1 MSEVIKVFAAYG
13 PSQALSLALW
23 PDGSFLFHLQGNV
36 PPLFAAVEMGSWR
49 GVDGARGPAL
59 FADIA
64 RALPRTVS
72 NASTRPDSAYMDV
85 KREVDGAAVEQR
97 TVNLYEPPAH
107 WDVAQ
112 ARLLGLVQGPW
123 LAHRERTVTAE
134 ARWDSVA
141 AASRQ
146 PVLEVTFAATG
157 REPASI
163 PSPASAE
170 GWSVSLLPAG
180 ATAEEQE
187 DFPSDVQPDE
197 FILLPARP
205 SVGAWL
211 ELRPGDRYELRLE
224 VNRQLPPGSWD
235 VTASWLAAD
244 PGWGRHPA
252 NRLSGRLTLDPG
264 PITVPGAR

>member
-141 AASRQ
+141 AA
-146 PVLEVTFAATG
+146 TCGFAMLLHIPKAWMFTIG
-157 REPASI
+157 R
-163 PSPASAE
+163 
-170 GWSVSLLPAG
+170 
-180 ATAEEQE
+180 
-187 DFPSDVQPDE
+187 
-197 FILLPARP
+197 
-205 SVGAWL
+205 
-211 ELRPGDRYELRLE
+211 
-224 VNRQLPPGSWD
+224 
-235 VTASWLAAD
+235 
-244 PGWGRHPA
+244 
-252 NRLSGRLTLDPG
+252 
-264 PITVPGAR
+264 